1 MVSWFKI
8 DFTRLTM
15 QDITGLNM
23 RQNKRLKKWLKDQ
36 NKTNH
41 EYLTWPSHL
50 EKRNKPHL
58 FYSDTLK
65 CAKEIIK
72 HSNI

>member
-1 MVSWFKI
+1 MKEA
-8 DFTRLTM
+8 
-15 QDITGLNM
+15 
-23 RQNKRLKKWLKDQ
+23 KRLKKWLKNHNQ
-36 NKTNH
+36 NKH
-41 EYLTWPSHL
+41 ELFKEVSDS

-72 HSNI
+72 HDDI

>member
-1 MVSWFKI
+1 MKEA
-8 DFTRLTM
+8 
-15 QDITGLNM
+15 
-23 RQNKRLKKWLKDQ
+23 KRLKKWLKKL

-41 EYLTWPSHL
+41 EYLKWPSDM

-65 CAKEIIK
+65 CAKGIIK
-72 HSNI
+72 YNRA